1 MNNRGDLEDRF
12 RQVVEAA
19 PNAMIMIDMNGRV
32 EMVNTQAEEVFGY
45 TRNEILGQP
54 VDMLVPKRFLDHDE
68 TCGGPIS
75 AGSRSSRIGAR
86 RGVYARRKDGSEFP
100 VEIGLSP
107 IETEDGPRI
116 LSAIVDISHLKQE
129 QERIQAALREKEI
142 LLGEIHHRVKNNLQI
157 VYSLLDLQSSR
168 ITDQAALDM
177 LRDSRS
183 RIQSM
188 ALIHQTL
195 HGSNDFS
202 KVDFA
207 RFVETLLPSLIG
219 SYGIDANRIAIA
231 VDVEPVR
238 LPIDTAV
245 PCGLVVNELIT
256 NAVKHAF
263 RDRDRG
269 EINIALAR
277 RGGDEIVL
285 SVSDNGIG
293 LPDTFDPER
302 TETLG
307 LRLVSLLAGQL
318 DGTVAIHRADPTR
331 FSMRFPIWRR
341 TGVLA

>member
-1 MNNRGDLEDRF
+1 MNNLGNLEDRF
-12 RQVVEAA
+12 RQVVEAV
-19 PNAMIMIDMNGRV
+19 PNAMVMIDMDGRV
-32 EMVNTQAEEVFGY
+32 EMVNIQAQQVFGY
-45 TRNEILGQP
+45 TRDEILGQP
-54 VDMLVPKRFLDHDE
+54 VEILAPKQFLGHHERWGD
-68 TCGGPIS
+68 TFFAS
-75 AGSRSSRIGAR
+75 LRSRPIGAR
-86 RGVYARRKDGSEFP
+86 QGLYARRKDGSEFP
-100 VEIGLSP
+100 VEIGFST
-107 IETEDGPRI
+107 IETDEGPKI

-157 VYSLLDLQSSR
+157 VYSLLDLQSSH
-168 ITDQAALDM
+168 ISDQAALDM

-207 RFVETLLPSLIG
+207 RFVETLLPSLIV
-219 SYGIDANRIAIA
+219 SYGVDVNRIAIG

-238 LPIDTAV
+238 LRIDSAV

-256 NAVKHAF
+256 NALKHAF
-263 RDRDRG
+263 RDCDRG
-269 EINIALAR
+269 EIRIALTRQAV
-277 RGGDEIVL
+277 DEIVL

-293 LPDTFDPER
+293 LPDNFDPER

-307 LRLVSLLAGQL
+307 LRLVRLLAGQL
-318 DGTVAIHRADPTR
+318 DGTVSIHRSSPTR
-331 FSMRFPIWRR
+331 FSMRFPI
-341 TGVLA
+341 

>member
-1 MNNRGDLEDRF
+1 MNNSGDLEHRF

-19 PNAMIMIDMNGRV
+19 PNAMVMIDMDGRV
-32 EMVNTQAEEVFGY
+32 EMVNAQAEQVFGY

-54 VDMLVPKRFLDHDE
+54 VEILVPERFLDHHERFGD
-68 TCGGPIS
+68 PFS
-75 AGSRSSRIGAR
+75 AGSGSRLVGGR
-86 RGVYARRKDGSEFP
+86 RGLYARRKDGSEFP

-107 IETEDGPRI
+107 IETDEGPKI

-219 SYGIDANRIAIA
+219 SYGIDVNRITIG

-238 LPIDTAV
+238 LPIDAAV

-269 EINIALAR
+269 EIRIALAR
-277 RGGDEIVL
+277 RATDEIEL

-293 LPDTFDPER
+293 LPDNFDPER

-318 DGTVAIHRADPTR
+318 DGIFAIHRSGPSR
-331 FSMRFPIWRR
+331 FSMRFPI
-341 TGVLA
+341 

>member
-1 MNNRGDLEDRF
+1 MNNLGNLEDRF

-19 PNAMIMIDMNGRV
+19 PNAMVMIDMDGRV
-32 EMVNTQAEEVFGY
+32 EMVNIQAQQVFGY
-45 TRNEILGQP
+45 TRDEILGQP
-54 VDMLVPKRFLDHDE
+54 VEILAPKQFLGHHERWGD
-68 TCGGPIS
+68 TFFAS
-75 AGSRSSRIGAR
+75 LRSRPIGAR
-86 RGVYARRKDGSEFP
+86 QGLYARRKDGSEFP
-100 VEIGLSP
+100 VEIGFST
-107 IETEDGPRI
+107 IETDEGPKI

-157 VYSLLDLQSSR
+157 VYSLLDLQSSH
-168 ITDQAALDM
+168 ISDQAALDM

-207 RFVETLLPSLIG
+207 RFVETLLPSLIV
-219 SYGIDANRIAIA
+219 SYGVDVNRIAIG

-238 LPIDTAV
+238 LRIDSAV

-256 NAVKHAF
+256 NALKHAF
-263 RDRDRG
+263 RDCDRG
-269 EINIALAR
+269 EIRIALTRQAV
-277 RGGDEIVL
+277 DEIVL

-293 LPDTFDPER
+293 LPDNFDPER

-307 LRLVSLLAGQL
+307 LRLVRLLAGQL
-318 DGTVAIHRADPTR
+318 DGTVSIHRSNPTR
-331 FSMRFPIWRR
+331 FSMRFPI
-341 TGVLA
+341 